1 MINKIINILP
11 IVQSLRQSEI
21 QGKDKKQI
29 NTYICKYLCNVEM
42 GNSNTG
48 ATEEEVEEIENEEK
62 VEILPVRKIVGNIT
76 LPDSIENA
84 NKIWLKILKYMN
96 LKTLL
101 RLLQSCLIKQL
112 CKSYKNKAFQRSVEM
127 AIMTLKKDCIDE
139 LNHAYVT
146 EFSHATIPTPF
157 LVACEKGRIN
167 DVHTFINNMM
177 HVNDVNGDNM
187 INQKGK
193 STDGYEYTPL
203 QIAAK
208 NEQFDVV
215 KLLLEKGAESEATTR
230 GWNALHFIAAFNIKN
245 VKTLQLLIQ
254 HHLHTTTS
262 IIEYINHEDEVDG
275 ETPLDCVYI
284 YNFSTIKDEI
294 IHVIR
299 NYGGKTNKYD
309 ENGVW

>member
-48 ATEEEVEEIENEEK
+48 ATEEEVEEIENEEKVEILPVRKIEEK

-127 AIMTLKKDCIDE
+127 AIMTLKKDCI
-139 LNHAYVT
+139 
-146 EFSHATIPTPF
+146 
-157 LVACEKGRIN
+157 
-167 DVHTFINNMM
+167 
-177 HVNDVNGDNM
+177 
-187 INQKGK
+187 
-193 STDGYEYTPL
+193 
-203 QIAAK
+203 
-208 NEQFDVV
+208 VV
-215 KLLLEKGAESEATTR
+215 LC
-230 GWNALHFIAAFNIKN
+230 F
-245 VKTLQLLIQ
+245 
-254 HHLHTTTS
+254 
-262 IIEYINHEDEVDG
+262 VD
-275 ETPLDCVYI
+275 
-284 YNFSTIKDEI
+284 S
-294 IHVIR
+294 
-299 NYGGKTNKYD
+299 
-309 ENGVW
+309 

>member
-1 MINKIINILP
+1 MIINKIINILP

-29 NTYICKYLCNVEM
+29 NAYICKYLCNVEM

-127 AIMTLKKDCIDE
+127 AIMTLKKDCID
-139 LNHAYVT
+139 LSCV
-146 EFSHATIPTPF
+146 
-157 LVACEKGRIN
+157 
-167 DVHTFINNMM
+167 
-177 HVNDVNGDNM
+177 
-187 INQKGK
+187 
-193 STDGYEYTPL
+193 
-203 QIAAK
+203 
-208 NEQFDVV
+208 
-215 KLLLEKGAESEATTR
+215 
-230 GWNALHFIAAFNIKN
+230 
-245 VKTLQLLIQ
+245 LLI
-254 HHLHTTTS
+254 LS
-262 IIEYINHEDEVDG
+262 Y
-275 ETPLDCVYI
+275 CI
-284 YNFSTIKDEI
+284 YAEEKDRTFCFI
-294 IHVIR
+294 M
-299 NYGGKTNKYD
+299 K
-309 ENGVW
+309 

>member
-29 NTYICKYLCNVEM
+29 NAYICKYLCNVEM

-127 AIMTLKKDCIDE
+127 AITHRYH
-139 LNHAYVT
+139 LNVFHIQLYPNIIVQY
-146 EFSHATIPTPF
+146 TIVRSF
-157 LVACEKGRIN
+157 Y
-167 DVHTFINNMM
+167 
-177 HVNDVNGDNM
+177 
-187 INQKGK
+187 Q
-193 STDGYEYTPL
+193 
-203 QIAAK
+203 
-208 NEQFDVV
+208 
-215 KLLLEKGAESEATTR
+215 
-230 GWNALHFIAAFNIKN
+230 LH
-245 VKTLQLLIQ
+245 
-254 HHLHTTTS
+254 HH
-262 IIEYINHEDEVDG
+262 
-275 ETPLDCVYI
+275 
-284 YNFSTIKDEI
+284 
-294 IHVIR
+294 R
-299 NYGGKTNKYD
+299 
-309 ENGVW
+309 

>member
-1 MINKIINILP
+1 M
-11 IVQSLRQSEI
+11 QSLRQSEI
-21 QGKDKKQI
+21 QGKGKKQI

-146 EFSHATIPTPF
+146 EFSHATISYGVMPPT
-157 LVACEKGRIN
+157 LKV
-167 DVHTFINNMM
+167 
-177 HVNDVNGDNM
+177 
-187 INQKGK
+187 K
-193 STDGYEYTPL
+193 STL
-203 QIAAK
+203 C
-208 NEQFDVV
+208 
-215 KLLLEKGAESEATTR
+215 
-230 GWNALHFIAAFNIKN
+230 FNNSLTQSKCPFKHAQCIG
-245 VKTLQLLIQ
+245 L
-254 HHLHTTTS
+254 
-262 IIEYINHEDEVDG
+262 
-275 ETPLDCVYI
+275 
-284 YNFSTIKDEI
+284 
-294 IHVIR
+294 
-299 NYGGKTNKYD
+299 
-309 ENGVW
+309 